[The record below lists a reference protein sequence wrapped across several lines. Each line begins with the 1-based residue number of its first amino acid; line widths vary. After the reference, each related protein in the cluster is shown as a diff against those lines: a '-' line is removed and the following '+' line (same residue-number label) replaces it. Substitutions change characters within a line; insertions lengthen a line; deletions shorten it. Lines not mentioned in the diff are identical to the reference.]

1 MTKIN
6 TNLSTETKG
15 GVDILMKSP
24 TEKFQL
30 SKYSVDA
37 FNSASLMV
45 KYSKN
50 FQRYYLFYNK
60 IGDPGHEWQRNLF
73 LSIINYEPIGQIE
86 WVKTVDENGKVTT
99 TSESLDGQQRT
110 KTFLA
115 IMSSLVKLPGD
126 KSNPKSF
133 IQINGR
139 DVDVS
144 GYTLSDIQKYHEGY
158 FNEWKS
164 AYSFIVLE
172 SELKKKEKHKRFQKV
187 NDHNTLSSQ
196 DILSSLDNPLSN
208 YINDL
213 TLPAIPEHKFARVK
227 DGALEFEYLNC
238 SPKGK
243 LLQEIIAKY
252 LVCVHNDG
260 FTNIG
265 GSQIKKLYFDYET
278 KDEKLGPKNT
288 QATLESHKKR
298 IEKVLKKV
306 DFVIGKTS
314 KEFWKKRDI
323 LMLFITIDLLYK
335 NSIKF
340 DAKKLAGKYQ
350 RIIGELKGTQLKLN
364 SWAVDKG
371 YLTDVSHCLDRDVLQ
386 KSVWERD
393 NTFAACYQQ
402 GDSKYPLEF
411 VIETIL
417 KQLEKEEI
425 AKNVSKKRAFTKEE
439 KRHLLLSQDCKCAS
453 CRVELEIDLMG
464 SYEAD
469 HIKPFKDGGDTELS
483 NGEALCLDCH
493 QDKTLYPE
501 RYEKT
506 RKRFD
511 MAYSQQP
518 QVA

>member
-1 MTKIN
+1 MENIT

-15 GVDILMKSP
+15 GVDILMESP
-24 TEKFQL
+24 TEKFKL
-30 SKYSVDA
+30 SKFSVDA

-60 IGDPGHEWQRNLF
+60 IGESGHDWQRNLF

-115 IMSSLVKLPGD
+115 IMGSLVKLPGD

-164 AYSFIVLE
+164 TYSFIVLE
-172 SELKKKEKHKRFQKV
+172 SELSKKEKHNRFEKV
-187 NDHNTLSSQ
+187 NDHNTLSAQ
-196 DILSSLDNPLSN
+196 DKLSAYDNPLSN
-208 YINDL
+208 FVNDL
-213 TLPAIPEHKFARVK
+213 TLPAIPPYKFARVK
-227 DGALEFEYLNC
+227 DGALEFEFLNC

-252 LVCVHNDG
+252 LVLVHKDG
-260 FTNIG
+260 FTNMG
-265 GSQIKKLYFDYET
+265 GTQIKNLYLDYET
-278 KDEKLGPKNT
+278 KDEKLGPKKT
-288 QATLESHKKR
+288 KGTLESHMKR
-298 IEKVLKKV
+298 INKVLKKA
-306 DFVIGKTS
+306 DYVIDKTS
-314 KEFWKKRDI
+314 NKFWKKRDI
-323 LMLFITIDLLYK
+323 LILFITIDLLYK
-335 NSIKF
+335 KNVKF
-340 DAKKLAGKYQ
+340 DSKKLAGKYQ
-350 RIIGELKGTQLKLN
+350 RIISELKANQLKLN
-364 SWAVDKG
+364 SWAVEKG
-371 YLTDVSHCLDRDVLQ
+371 YLTDVSYCLDSDTLQ

-402 GDSKYPLEF
+402 GDSKHPLEF

-417 KQLEKEEI
+417 NQLEKEGI

-453 CRVELEIDLMG
+453 CRVELEVDLMG

-469 HIKPFKDGGDTELS
+469 HIIPFKDGGDTELS

-501 RYEKT
+501 RYEKM

-511 MAYSQQP
+511 MAYSQES

>member
-1 MTKIN
+1 MENIT

-30 SKYSVDA
+30 SKFSVDA

-86 WVKTVDENGKVTT
+86 WVKTVHENGKVTT

-115 IMSSLVKLPGD
+115 IMGSLVKLPGD

-164 AYSFIVLE
+164 TYSFIVLE
-172 SELKKKEKHKRFQKV
+172 SELEKKDKHLRFQKV

-213 TLPAIPEHKFARVK
+213 TLPEIPFHKFARVK

-252 LVCVHNDG
+252 IVCVHKDG

-265 GSQIKKLYFDYET
+265 GSQVKKLYNEYE
-278 KDEKLGPKNT
+278 KEVNT
-288 QATLESHKKR
+288 ESTLKSFKKR
-298 IEKVLKKV
+298 IEKVLKTA
-306 DFVIGKTS
+306 DYVITKTS
-314 KEFWKKRDI
+314 NKFWKKRDV

-335 NSIKF
+335 KNVKF

-350 RIIGELKGTQLKLN
+350 RIIGDLKGTQLKLN

-371 YLTDVSHCLDRDVLQ
+371 YLTDVDKCEDYDVLQ

-393 NTFAACYQQ
+393 NTFSSCYQQ
-402 GDSKYPLEF
+402 GDSKHPLEF

-453 CRVELEIDLMG
+453 CRVELEVDLMG
-464 SYEAD
+464 TYEAD
-469 HIKPFKDGGDTELS
+469 HIIPFKDGGDTELS

-501 RYEKT
+501 RYEKM

-518 QVA
+518 KVA